1 MGQGFYQNLSFSFL
15 GQIFQYY
22 LLGLKTCR
30 LRFELGGCSLSF
42 PKWGIVV
49 GVREDLGV
57 EDVELRLGGGGAILG
72 ARRKAGG
79 LYTML
84 VLLSSMSIV
93 TPATLR
99 ASL

>member
-1 MGQGFYQNLSFSFL
+1 MAQCFYQNLSFSFI

-22 LLGLKTCR
+22 LLGLKACR
-30 LRFELGGCSLSF
+30 LRFASGGYSLSF
-42 PKWGIVV
+42 LEGGIVV

-57 EDVELRLGGGGAILG
+57 EDVEPGLGGGGAILG

-79 LYTML
+79 SYTL
-84 VLLSSMSIV
+84 SVLPSSKSIV